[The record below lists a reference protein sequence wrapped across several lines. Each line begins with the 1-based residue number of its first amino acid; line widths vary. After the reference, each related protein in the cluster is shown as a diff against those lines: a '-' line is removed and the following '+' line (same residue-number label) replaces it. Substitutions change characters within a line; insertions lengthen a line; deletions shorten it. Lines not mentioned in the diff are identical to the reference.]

1 MKTRFQ
7 HAGGS
12 YGSRDKTIWSGD
24 MPMMSG
30 FPGVRITIMAND
42 GDDAYG
48 YSVKQVCFEVSVDNP
63 GECEQVVYVS
73 PIDRDKQLLV
83 E

>member
-7 HAGGS
+7 HAGAP
-12 YGSRDKTIWSGD
+12 YGARDKVLWSGD

-30 FPGVRITIMAND
+30 FPGVRVTLLGDND
-42 GDDAYG
+42 QAFG
-48 YSVKQVCFEVSVDNP
+48 YQVMQVCFEVSTEDP
-63 GECEQVVYVS
+63 EGCEQVVYVK
-73 PIDRDKQLLV
+73 PVDPDRQLLV